1 MSATP
6 EKISQCRL
14 IAFAGIAV
22 MGIGSFMSCLAQT
35 DQNTFIGSGI
45 LLLGIAITSYGFAY
59 WRP

>member
-1 MSATP
+1 MSATT
-6 EKISQCRL
+6 EKIRQCKF
-14 IAFAGIAV
+14 IAFAGITV
-22 MGIGSFMSCLAQT
+22 MGVGSFLSCLAQT